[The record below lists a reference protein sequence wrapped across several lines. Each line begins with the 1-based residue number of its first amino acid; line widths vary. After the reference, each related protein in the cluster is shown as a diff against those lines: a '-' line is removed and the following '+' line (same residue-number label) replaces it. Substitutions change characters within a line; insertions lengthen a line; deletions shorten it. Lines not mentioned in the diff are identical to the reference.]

1 MKSSAVSFQ
10 QLLNLQ
16 NQQKVLRDGGSVL
29 VRVLAD
35 KGNGKYEVSVAGT
48 RLNISA
54 KNPLK
59 VGQSFVANV
68 NTVGKQIQLT
78 PQNQEIAAKNQNM
91 FVEIADS
98 KIFSFLSSIGLPADN
113 ISYNIMQQFKQLN
126 MKLNVPL
133 MNRIHQLASR
143 YEGKEKLAS
152 QIMINLINK
161 GLDAED
167 SEIEKIIMMLDDESY
182 KSEKMSENILSAVDV
197 NSFKLLI
204 QDYFYKLF
212 NDDSKSKI
220 DILAINN
227 HFPGWIYLPFEILK
241 IDSTV
246 LGEGCIKLLIDK
258 SKILKKI
265 LVSCNYENKIFNY
278 NLDFVGNDVRTVRF
292 NIAPFDYDKID
303 EECKKLKNKF
313 ASVGR
318 RVEIHW
324 DEKEEIE
331 GTGAGS
337 EKIVMFG
344 GEV

>member
-35 KGNGKYEVSVAGT
+35 KGNGKYEVSLAGT

-59 VGQSFVANV
+59 PGQSFVANI
-68 NTVGKQIQLT
+68 NTVGKQIHLT
-78 PQNQEIAAKNQNM
+78 PQVQELAAKNQNIIL
-91 FVEIADS
+91 EIADS
-98 KIFSFLSSIGLPADN
+98 KVFSFLASVGLPPDN

-143 YEGKEKLAS
+143 YPGKEKIAA

-167 SEIEKIIMMLDDESY
+167 SEIEKLLSLMDEENY
-182 KSEKMSENILSAVDV
+182 KSEKNILDISSAIDMTF
-197 NSFKLLI
+197 FKEMVEE
-204 QDYFYKLF
+204 YFKNLF
-212 NDDSKSKI
+212 EDENKKI
-220 DILAINN
+220 DILTINN
-227 HFPGWIYLPFEILK
+227 HFPGWIYLPFQITKMNSEI
-241 IDSTV
+241 T
-246 LGEGCIKLLIDK
+246 GEGCIKLLIEK
-258 SKILKKI
+258 SKSLKKV
-265 LVSCNYENKIFNY
+265 LVYCNYEGKDFNY
-278 NLDFVGNDVRTVRF
+278 NLDFAGADIKSLKF
-292 NIAPFDYDKID
+292 NISPFADEKIK
-303 EECKKLKNKF
+303 EECQKIKKKF
-313 ASVGR
+313 EAVGKYIN
-318 RVEIHW
+318 VEW
-324 DEKEEIE
+324 CEKDEVE
-331 GTGAGS
+331 GTASGM
-337 EKIVMFG
+337 EKIVTFG